1 MSILIILGSAR
12 KDSHTR
18 TLLKTVF
25 DSTPHDLVDLLDYD
39 IATFDYDAHYPDSDQ
54 FGEVVDKMLNA
65 DTIVFATPV
74 YWYAMSGM
82 MKTFFDR
89 FTDLVKNEKSKG
101 EQLGGKRTFLFSVGA
116 ENEPPIG
123 FEVPFDLASSELG
136 MNYIEGIYLSSRGEN
151 FESIVQTSRNYLN
164 KINQ

>member
-1 MSILIILGSAR
+1 MQTLIILGSAR

-25 DSTPHDLVDLLDYD
+25 EDTPHDLVDLLDYN
-39 IATFDYDAHYPDSDQ
+39 IATFDYDAKYPDSDQ
-54 FGEVVDKMLNA
+54 FGEIVHKMLNA
-65 DTIVFATPV
+65 DTIIFATPV

-89 FTDLVKNEKSKG
+89 FTDLVTVQKDTGRK
-101 EQLGGKRTFLFSVGA
+101 LAGKRSFLFSVGA
-116 ENEPPIG
+116 ASEPPMG
-123 FEVPFDLASSELG
+123 FEVPFRDTSSYMG
-136 MNYIEGIYLSSRGEN
+136 MNYVEGIYFSSRGEDFEGILQTARN
-151 FESIVQTSRNYLN
+151 FLN

>member
-18 TLLKTVF
+18 TLLRTVF
-25 DSTPHDLVDLLDYD
+25 SETPHELVDLLDFD

-65 DTIVFATPV
+65 DTIIFATPV

-89 FTDLVKNEKSKG
+89 FTDLVSVEKETGRK
-101 EQLGGKRTFLFSVGA
+101 LAGKRSFLFSVGA
-116 ENEPPIG
+116 ANEPPLG
-123 FEVPFDLASSELG
+123 FEVPFSDTSSYLG
-136 MNYIEGIYLSSRGEN
+136 MNYVEGIYFSSRGEDFEGILHTARN
-151 FESIVQTSRNYLN
+151 FLDKV
-164 KINQ
+164 NQ

>member
-1 MSILIILGSAR
+1 MKTLIILGSAR

-25 DSTPHDLVDLLDYD
+25 ADTPHDLVDLLDYN
-39 IATFDYDAHYPDSDQ
+39 IATFDYDAKYTKSDQ
-54 FGEVVDKMLNA
+54 FGEVVEKMIMA

-89 FTDLVKNEKSKG
+89 FTDLVKIEKNKG
-101 EQLGGKRTFLFSVGA
+101 QKLAGKRTFLFSVGA
-116 ENEPPIG
+116 ESEPPMG
-123 FEVPFDLASSELG
+123 FEVPFESASADFG
-136 MNYIEGIYLSSRGEN
+136 MNYIEGIYLSSRGED
-151 FESIVQTSRNYLN
+151 FEGILQTSHNYLN